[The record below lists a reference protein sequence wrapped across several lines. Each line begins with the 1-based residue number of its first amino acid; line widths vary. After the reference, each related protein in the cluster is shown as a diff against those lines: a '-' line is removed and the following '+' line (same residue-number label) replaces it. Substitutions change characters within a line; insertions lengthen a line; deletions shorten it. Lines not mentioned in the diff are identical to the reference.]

1 MSFSIISKLSFIDS
15 LQSPCSSIDSLVKN
29 LVKDDCK
36 CYSQEFDKN
45 VLDLVN
51 QKRVFLYQYMTDFE
65 KFRQQLASKEK
76 FYSSSTGKRL
86 VTKNTN
92 MFWNMVWNPF
102 KMKMMTNYH
111 DLRLKCAVLLLAGM
125 FEKFVNN
132 SIKKW
137 ITSKSLFAHTSL
149 NLRCNVCMTKLKL
162 ELIWDPDM
170 YIFFQPGMRRGVS
183 DIFNRYTKANNKYL
197 KSYNLK

>member
-1 MSFSIISKLSFIDS
+1 MSFSIISKLSFTDS

-51 QKRVFLYQYMTDFE
+51 QKRLFLYQYMTDFE
-65 KFRQQLASKEK
+65 KFDE
-76 FYSSSTGKRL
+76 
-86 VTKNTN
+86 
-92 MFWNMVWNPF
+92 
-102 KMKMMTNYH
+102 KMMKNYH
-111 DLRLKCAVLLLAGM
+111 DLRLKCAVLLLAGV

-137 ITSKSLFAHTSL
+137 IISKSLFAHTSL

-162 ELIWDPDM
+162 ELI
-170 YIFFQPGMRRGVS
+170 
-183 DIFNRYTKANNKYL
+183 
-197 KSYNLK
+197 